1 MKNTYLVYKD
11 VTAEK
16 KELVVAT
23 PQEWHSIMEENKRLP
38 REQRRFFIKD
48 CISDFDDIDCL
59 YIETSREEYN
69 RWHSRYEV
77 SVQKRKCEKGYR
89 MLSLDYF
96 SDGDDNIPLQNVL
109 ASSEDI
115 EKEVGSDMMMQE
127 LRRIL
132 PTESDIR
139 YMPLILR
146 NSGSWK
152 NSLLLMNTTA
162 LKQMSRALRSMKC
175 SRCGVNSSEGL
186 KTPR

>member
-11 VTAEK
+11 VNAEE

-48 CISDFDDIDCL
+48 CISDFEDIDCL

-109 ASSEDI
+109 ASSEDV

-127 LRRIL
+127 LRRRLNEWKPWANELLDFYLAGKRASATRFFIQKYG
-132 PTESDIR
+132 I
-139 YMPLILR
+139 
-146 NSGSWK
+146 SGTTVQKRKHQLDEFVK
-152 NSLLLMNTTA
+152 NF
-162 LKQMSRALRSMKC
+162 LKKY
-175 SRCGVNSSEGL
+175 
-186 KTPR
+186 

>member
-1 MKNTYLVYKD
+1 MLPLHQESD
-11 VTAEK
+11 VSFAK
-16 KELVVAT
+16 WEL
-23 PQEWHSIMEENKRLP
+23 
-38 REQRRFFIKD
+38 
-48 CISDFDDIDCL
+48 DCL

-127 LRRIL
+127 LRRRLAEWKPWANELLDFYLAGKRASATRFFIQKYGISGTTVQKRKRLWRKTYKLAFIYSVLIMVIL
-132 PTESDIR
+132 PI
-139 YMPLILR
+139 
-146 NSGSWK
+146 
-152 NSLLLMNTTA
+152 
-162 LKQMSRALRSMKC
+162 
-175 SRCGVNSSEGL
+175 
-186 KTPR
+186 